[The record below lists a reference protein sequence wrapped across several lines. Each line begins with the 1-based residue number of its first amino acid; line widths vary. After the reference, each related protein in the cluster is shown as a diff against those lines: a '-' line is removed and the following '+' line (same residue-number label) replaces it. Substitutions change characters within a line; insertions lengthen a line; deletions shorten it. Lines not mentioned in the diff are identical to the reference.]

1 MNDQSFRL
9 IEYQHKELLYNLFYE
24 LTSELKGC
32 KIEIDEDEYQQNIKK
47 IQYNK
52 LIYYV
57 RDLIQILLKNKND
70 QMNELKRKIKGQREQ
85 IRSEKD
91 ILQYESLLKQMEE
104 SKRMLLKRQFQHRLQ
119 RETMEQKLFEFSEM
133 ETEFEEMKAKFKYEE
148 GKFLTNDRKD
158 NEILIVKSENTIL
171 KNEISKLEN
180 KIKNLTAKLDLIQSQ
195 NKDLSNQIEKQ
206 TKEINILQMSNNN
219 KTNNLI
225 NHHPSVKH
233 EKNPFFCHSVNTTNE
248 QSSKRDTVSSSP
260 KRKTTSTNNYL
271 KVSFS
276 AINNN
281 KPKTTQNNNKILPY
295 EADTKD
301 KTKTDFIFR
310 YLTNRHHHKT
320 KLQLNKNINNNSSI
334 KVSKLPS
341 YSILN
346 LSYKNFSTKNQI
358 SSINQGLFNM
368 SQTNSYKNLFHNHT
382 PSTITKK
389 RTTSS
394 NNSYVV

>member
-260 KRKTTSTNNYL
+260 KRKTISTNSYL
-271 KVSFS
+271 KVSS
-276 AINNN
+276 STINNN
-281 KPKTTQNNNKILPY
+281 KPKTTQNNNKILSY
-295 EADTKD
+295 EADSKD
-301 KTKTDFIFR
+301 KTKTDF
-310 YLTNRHHHKT
+310 
-320 KLQLNKNINNNSSI
+320 
-334 KVSKLPS
+334 
-341 YSILN
+341 
-346 LSYKNFSTKNQI
+346 
-358 SSINQGLFNM
+358 LFNCD
-368 SQTNSYKNLFHNHT
+368 L
-382 PSTITKK
+382 
-389 RTTSS
+389 
-394 NNSYVV
+394 VL